1 MSTTSDV
8 TLANRRTFLSQQ
20 GLALGAV
27 ALGGLL
33 QRDARGLEKALQD
46 AGLKTDMNSLAFQKG
61 GGNAHDPEQGP
72 EDRRRQA
79 TGTEQPQPEAQEAAD
94 RRSLHDGSLDIS
106 V

>member
-1 MSTTSDV
+1 MGKIDV
-8 TLANRRTFLSQQ
+8 KIELNDDGQLRAVISAEKPETLD
-20 GLALGAV
+20 
-27 ALGGLL
+27 LL

-46 AGLKTDMNSLAFQKG
+46 AGLKTDMNSLAFRKG

-79 TGTEQPQPEAQEAAD
+79 TGTEEPQPVAQEAAD